1 MPVASRQTRAGRP
14 PRVSRRHSLRCPA
27 GAVHA
32 GLLEGLPRNLVRD
45 GERISA
51 DIDPC
56 VDLLAH
62 RVLPWYGVLR
72 SPDPEPSPTDLV
84 DAGSQ
89 ASEPP
94 RLWQRGRGTHLTH
107 KLMASGGY
115 GLPGEPVGA
124 YDKVNLGNWN

>member
-1 MPVASRQTRAGRP
+1 MPCWRI
-14 PRVSRRHSLRCPA
+14 
-27 GAVHA
+27 VHA

-45 GERISA
+45 GERIGA

-62 RVLPWYGVLR
+62 RLLPWYGALR
-72 SPDPEPSPTDLV
+72 FPDPEPSPTDLV
-84 DAGSQ
+84 DAGSR

-94 RLWQRGRGTHLTH
+94 RLWQRGRGTHLTN
-107 KLMASGGY
+107 KLMASGSY

-124 YDKVNLGNWN
+124 YDKVNLGTWN